1 MSDILKSEG
10 LQLRKRT
17 VFHNLHLKAGPEE
30 DALLQDLISELRD
43 GELFVRGSAKDL
55 KDLTIGFHEE
65 RNVLKQQVCRLKLTL
80 IASQPCF
87 RFPNVSTSISA
98 TKVPKR
104 DPLYQ
109 KP

>member
-1 MSDILKSEG
+1 MV
-10 LQLRKRT
+10 KRT
-17 VFHNLHLKAGPEE
+17 VYHNLHLKAGSEE

-104 DPLYQ
+104 DPIYQ
-109 KP
+109 RP